1 MRVLV
6 TGVKGQL
13 GYDVVKELEH
23 RGHTAIGVDIEEM
36 DITDPNAVD
45 TVITHAMVD
54 AVVHCA
60 AYTAVDAA
68 EDNVGICNKINVEGT
83 ANIAKVCKKLDIKM
97 IYISTDYV
105 FDGQGTRPW
114 EPEDKVTEPLNVYGM
129 SKYLGEQEVQRYL
142 EKFYI
147 VRIAWVFGLNGKN
160 FVKTML
166 RVGKE
171 QGAAKVVNDQFGS
184 PTYTADLAVLLCDMV
199 ETNRYGIYHATNEG
213 ICSWFEFTC
222 EIYKQAG
229 LDIPVTP
236 VSSDEFSAKAKRPSN
251 SRMSKEKLTAN
262 GFRKLPT
269 WQDATARYVKLLLE
283 QEEDA

>member
-1 MRVLV
+1 ML
-6 TGVKGQL
+6 KL
-13 GYDVVKELEH
+13 SE
-23 RGHTAIGVDIEEM
+23 
-36 DITDPNAVD
+36 
-45 TVITHAMVD
+45 TH
-54 AVVHCA
+54 
-60 AYTAVDAA
+60 
-68 EDNVGICNKINVEGT
+68 EKI
-83 ANIAKVCKKLDIKM
+83 
-97 IYISTDYV
+97 
-105 FDGQGTRPW
+105 R
-114 EPEDKVTEPLNVYGM
+114 
-129 SKYLGEQEVQRYL
+129 
-142 EKFYI
+142 
-147 VRIAWVFGLNGKN
+147 
-160 FVKTML
+160 
-166 RVGKE
+166 
-171 QGAAKVVNDQFGS
+171 VVNDQFGS

-236 VSSDEFSAKAKRPSN
+236 VSSDEFPAKAKRHSN